1 MAYIHI
7 YKDTP
12 TDGGVD
18 GTLVSEG
25 TGLSPITIGPL
36 NATNN
41 EVSAAL
47 KLAIRCE
54 SGYLTTGSVTITPT
68 GTTYLKWA
76 LAPNDAG
83 AAGTFEAYGAA
94 LTITATVPDTNYLFW
109 AKAKATDDENPVNDV
124 TVDFQVAATIAAE

>member
-1 MAYIHI
+1 MAYIHL

-12 TDGGVD
+12 TVSATD

-41 EVSAAL
+41 EISDPL

-54 SGYLTTGSVTITPT
+54 DGYVTTGDVTITPT

-76 LAPNDAG
+76 LG
-83 AAGTFEAYGAA
+83 GTTGSFGSYGDPY
-94 LTITATVPDTNYLFW
+94 TITGAIPDTNIIFYTR
-109 AKAKATDDENPVNDV
+109 AKATNDENPVNDI
-124 TVDFQVAATIAAE
+124 TVDFQVSATIAAE